1 MKRIDE
7 VDNHGTAYVHKADG
21 AAAQGGL
28 ASHEPK
34 LGDLALDIWR
44 AKIWIIAAA
53 LGALLAAFVFV
64 QICVPHYKGT
74 ILLSPAAP
82 MTGAETSS
90 MLANDDLFALRF
102 LMQRLGPGQGSDF
115 QRFENIYAGPSVAEI
130 LLSDENI
137 LQGLSRDRSFIFS
150 SPETRWSA
158 EKLSAYLN
166 KRLRLEP
173 VGTSNAR
180 RLVYYH
186 PDGAF
191 AKYMLSAIHH
201 IADGLI
207 RRDIR
212 EDSRARV
219 DYLRGAIAQ
228 TNNPEHR
235 RTLTTLLMEQER
247 LLMLVSIDQPYAAS
261 VIEPAAIGVEPEWP
275 NAPLIYS
282 AAALVFAFFGFLAYG
297 VWRR

>member
-1 MKRIDE
+1 MS
-7 VDNHGTAYVHKADG
+7 VAGGNTAKY
-21 AAAQGGL
+21 
-28 ASHEPK
+28 EPR
-34 LGDLALDIWR
+34 LGDLLTDIWR
-44 AKIWIIAAA
+44 AKFWTVAGAA
-53 LGALLAAFVFV
+53 LGILAAFFFI
-64 QICVPHYKGT
+64 QMSVPHYKAA
-74 ILLSPAAP
+74 ILLAPAAP

-130 LLSDENI
+130 LLSDEKI
-137 LQGLSRDRSFIFS
+137 MRGLRADHAFVFS
-150 SPETRWSA
+150 EAEQEWSA
-158 EKLSAYLN
+158 EKLSEYL
-166 KRLRLEP
+166 KERTKLEP

-180 RLVYYH
+180 RMVYYH

-191 AKYMLSAIHH
+191 AKYMLTAIHH

-212 EDSRARV
+212 ADSRARV
-219 DYLRGAIAQ
+219 EYLRSAIAE
-228 TNNPEHR
+228 TSNPEHR

-261 VIEPAAIGVEPEWP
+261 VVEPAAIGVKADWP
-275 NAPLIYS
+275 DKMLVYLAFT
-282 AAALVFAFFGFLAYG
+282 LVFSFMGFVIYG
-297 VWRR
+297 VRRR

>member
-1 MKRIDE
+1 MNNVDE
-7 VDNHGTAYVHKADG
+7 TENHGS
-21 AAAQGGL
+21 
-28 ASHEPK
+28 ASLLQNQSHLKREPTLSDL
-34 LGDLALDIWR
+34 LGDLWQ
-44 AKIWIIAAA
+44 AKFWVLGAA
-53 LGALLAAFVFV
+53 LIGMFSAFLFI
-64 QICVPHYKGT
+64 QLSVPQYKAS
-74 ILLSPAAP
+74 IILSPAAP

-102 LMQRLGPGQGSDF
+102 LVQRLGPGQGSDF
-115 QRFENIYAGPSVAEI
+115 QRFENIYTGPSVAAI
-130 LLSDENI
+130 LLSDQKI
-137 LQGLSRDRSFIFS
+137 LQGLRSDKSYVFAAPEQNW
-150 SPETRWSA
+150 SP
-158 EKLSAYLN
+158 EKLSAYLK
-166 KRLRLEP
+166 KRTRLEP

-180 RLVYYH
+180 RMVYFH
-186 PDGAF
+186 QDGAF

-219 DYLRGAIAQ
+219 DYLRSAIAD
-228 TNNPEHR
+228 TSNPEHR

-261 VIEPAAIGVEPEWP
+261 VVEPAAIGVKPEWP
-275 NAPLIYS
+275 DTKLVYL
-282 AAALVFAFFGFLAYG
+282 AAALVCALLGFLAHG

>member
-1 MKRIDE
+1 
-7 VDNHGTAYVHKADG
+7 
-21 AAAQGGL
+21 
-28 ASHEPK
+28 
-34 LGDLALDIWR
+34 
-44 AKIWIIAAA
+44 
-53 LGALLAAFVFV
+53 
-64 QICVPHYKGT
+64 
-74 ILLSPAAP
+74 

-130 LLSDENI
+130 LLSDPKI
-137 LQGLSRDRSFIFS
+137 LRGLSADKAFVFAE
-150 SPETRWSA
+150 PEQRWSA
-158 EKLSAYLN
+158 EKLSEYLK
-166 KRLRLEP
+166 KRTRLEP

-180 RLVYYH
+180 RMVYYH

-191 AKYMLSAIHH
+191 AKYLLTAIHH

-212 EDSRARV
+212 ADSRARV
-219 DYLRGAIAQ
+219 EYLRSAIAE
-228 TNNPEHR
+228 TGNPEHR

-261 VIEPAAIGVEPEWP
+261 VVEPAAIGVKADWP
-275 NAPLIYS
+275 DKALVYL
-282 AAALVFAFFGFLAYG
+282 AFALVFAFLGFLAYG
-297 VWRR
+297 VRRR

>member
-1 MKRIDE
+1 MS
-7 VDNHGTAYVHKADG
+7 VAGDN
-21 AAAQGGL
+21 AAEY
-28 ASHEPK
+28 EPR
-34 LGDLALDIWR
+34 LGDLLTDVWR
-44 AKIWIIAAA
+44 AKFWIVAGAA
-53 LGALLAAFVFV
+53 LGLLAASLFILVS
-64 QICVPHYKGT
+64 VPHYKAAV
-74 ILLSPAAP
+74 LLAPAAP

-130 LLSDENI
+130 LLSDEKI
-137 LQGLSRDRSFIFS
+137 MRGLRADHAFVFAE
-150 SPETRWSA
+150 PEQQWSA
-158 EKLSAYLN
+158 EKLSEYLK
-166 KRLRLEP
+166 KRTKMEP

-180 RLVYYH
+180 RMVYYH

-191 AKYMLSAIHH
+191 AKYMITAIHH

-212 EDSRARV
+212 ADSRARV
-219 DYLRGAIAQ
+219 EYLRSAIAE
-228 TNNPEHR
+228 TSNPEHR

-261 VIEPAAIGVEPEWP
+261 VVEPAALGVKADWP
-275 NAPLIYS
+275 DKVLVYLAF
-282 AAALVFAFFGFLAYG
+282 ALVFAFLGFIING
-297 VWRR
+297 VSRR

>member
-1 MKRIDE
+1 MNGRVE
-7 VDNHGTAYVHKADG
+7 NVH
-21 AAAQGGL
+21 AQ
-28 ASHEPK
+28 EPL
-34 LGDLALDIWR
+34 LGDLVNDLWR
-44 AKIWIIAAA
+44 AKFWIVIGAA
-53 LGALLAAFVFV
+53 LGLLAAFVFI
-64 QICVPHYKGT
+64 QLSVPHYKGAV
-74 ILLSPAAP
+74 LLAPAAP

-130 LLSDENI
+130 LLSDEKI
-137 LQGLSRDRSFIFS
+137 TRGLRADKAFVFS
-150 SPETRWSA
+150 EPEQEWSA
-158 EKLSAYLN
+158 EKLSEYLK
-166 KRLRLEP
+166 KRTALEP

-180 RLVYYH
+180 RMVYYH

-212 EDSRARV
+212 ADSRARV
-219 DYLRGAIAQ
+219 EYLRSAIAE
-228 TNNPEHR
+228 TGNPEHR

-261 VIEPAAIGVEPEWP
+261 VVEPAAIGVKAEWP
-275 NAPLIYS
+275 DKALVYLV
-282 AAALVFAFFGFLAYG
+282 AAFVFAFLGFLAYG
-297 VWRR
+297 VSRR

>member
-1 MKRIDE
+1 MS
-7 VDNHGTAYVHKADG
+7 VAGGNTAQY
-21 AAAQGGL
+21 
-28 ASHEPK
+28 EPR
-34 LGDLALDIWR
+34 LGDLFSDVWR
-44 AKIWIIAAA
+44 AKFWIVAGAA
-53 LGALLAAFVFV
+53 LGILAAFLFI
-64 QICVPHYKGT
+64 QMSVPHYKAA
-74 ILLSPAAP
+74 ILLAPAAP

-130 LLSDENI
+130 LLSDEKI
-137 LQGLSRDRSFIFS
+137 MRGLRADTAFVFS
-150 SPETRWSA
+150 EAEQEWSA
-158 EKLSAYLN
+158 EKLSEYL
-166 KRLRLEP
+166 KERTRLEP

-180 RLVYYH
+180 RMVYYH

-212 EDSRARV
+212 ADSKARV
-219 DYLRGAIAQ
+219 EYLRSAIAE
-228 TNNPEHR
+228 TSNPEHR

-261 VIEPAAIGVEPEWP
+261 VVEPAAIGVKADWP
-275 NAPLIYS
+275 DKMLVYLAFT
-282 AAALVFAFFGFLAYG
+282 LVFSFLGFVIYG
-297 VWRR
+297 VRRR